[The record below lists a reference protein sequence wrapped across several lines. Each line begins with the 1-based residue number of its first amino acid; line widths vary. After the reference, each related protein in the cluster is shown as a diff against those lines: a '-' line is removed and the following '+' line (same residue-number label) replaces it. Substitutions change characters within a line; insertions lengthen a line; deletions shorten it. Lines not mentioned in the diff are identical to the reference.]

1 MPERE
6 LNSFVPGASGLHPR
20 GRHPLSGI
28 AERLVLYR
36 ARGRTSVL
44 KPPPHA
50 SLRLP
55 GRSMVS
61 LNASLD
67 RISSLSDWAFGKDPL
82 VPTDSPRIPPSPG
95 GASIDFN
102 ELGLLGEDLLPM
114 GDEMARLHRFLC
126 RSLAAASTSSPP
138 RARAMP

>member
-1 MPERE
+1 M
-6 LNSFVPGASGLHPR
+6 
-20 GRHPLSGI
+20 
-28 AERLVLYR
+28 
-36 ARGRTSVL
+36 L

-138 RARAMP
+138 PRESDAVMLSRPRPIRGSLRSPQPAPGTARRFRPRRL